1 MRHTFNPQ
9 RMHLAVLGKMEKT
22 QVTASQLCDQ
32 LGIQPEDISRL
43 GHGDADIDVNAFMNL
58 IDWLQVPAFVF
69 MEGPQ
74 LPARDQQLTGLIAD
88 LDESLRDMPAGP
100 KRSVMLAARDTY
112 ALELERITLS
122 PLAEHKLPWRSRL
135 AV

>member
-1 MRHTFNPQ
+1 MRNTFNPQ
-9 RMHLAVLGKMEKT
+9 RMHIAILGKMEKT
-22 QVTASQLCDQ
+22 HVTADQLCEQ
-32 LGIQPEDISRL
+32 LDIQPQDISRL
-43 GHGDADIDVNAFMNL
+43 GHGDADIDLDAFMTL

-69 MEGPQ
+69 MDGPS
-74 LPARDQQLTGLIAD
+74 LPGRDQQLTDLIAD
-88 LDESLRDMPAGP
+88 LDESLNCMPAGP

-135 AV
+135 TV